1 VARYKKMRRS
11 DFKIATDGVIG
22 FELSERDLN
31 ARRRRVV
38 ARAGLHRER
47 ARQAQTSRL
56 RLGLADRLFLD
67 EKKGYLKRI
76 KAPIKFTGPFAGKL
90 SSLRLIRRDPRNEG
104 HTDATPICSDA
115 S

>member
-1 VARYKKMRRS
+1 MRRS

-76 KAPIKFTGPFAGKL
+76 KAPIKFTGRLRA
-90 SSLRLIRRDPRNEG
+90 SSLVAPTHPTRSAERRTHRCDPNL
-104 HTDATPICSDA
+104 
-115 S
+115 